1 MTTHIDDIKLLA
13 SRAHRDESFRDGL
26 FASMLGDDRTEAY
39 VAAWAL
45 THLPKEDTIYID
57 TRRARLTD
65 FAISTPDTSLRRLSL
80 VLLERLEWGREALDD
95 ERYVR
100 LLDFCLEH
108 MVLADEPYG
117 IKALCMKIAYQLSRH
132 YQELKE
138 ELRQSLLLMEPS
150 ELGTGV
156 RHTRN
161 KILGEMR

>member
-1 MTTHIDDIKLLA
+1 M
-13 SRAHRDESFRDGL
+13 
-26 FASMLGDDRTEAY
+26 
-39 VAAWAL
+39 
-45 THLPKEDTIYID
+45 
-57 TRRARLTD
+57 
-65 FAISTPDTSLRRLSL
+65 
-80 VLLERLEWGREALDD
+80 LLERLEWGREALDD

-117 IKALCMKIAYQLSRH
+117 IKSLCMKIAYQMCRH